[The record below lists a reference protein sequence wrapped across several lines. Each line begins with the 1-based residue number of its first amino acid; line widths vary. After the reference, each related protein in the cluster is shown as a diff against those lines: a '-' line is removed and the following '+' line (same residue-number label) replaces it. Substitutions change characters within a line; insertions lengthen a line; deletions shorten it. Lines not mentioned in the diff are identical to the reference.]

1 MRGECQSCGVWENLQ
16 VHHIFEGRG
25 RREKSDRYGAM
36 ISICPKCH
44 RHLHDYPLEML
55 PWKQVFQQKL
65 MMENGWTT
73 EDFIREFGRS
83 YL

>member
-1 MRGECQSCGVWENLQ
+1 
-16 VHHIFEGRG
+16 
-25 RREKSDRYGAM
+25 M

-44 RHLHDYPLEML
+44 RYLHDYPLEML

-73 EDFIREFGRS
+73 EDFIPEFGRS
-83 YL
+83 YI